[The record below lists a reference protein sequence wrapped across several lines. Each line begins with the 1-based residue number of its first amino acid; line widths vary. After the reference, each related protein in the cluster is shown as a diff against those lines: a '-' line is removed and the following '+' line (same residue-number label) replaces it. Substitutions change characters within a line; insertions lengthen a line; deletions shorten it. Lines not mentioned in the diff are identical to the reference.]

1 MEGGTL
7 ARDQIPL
14 LPSPPPSHRHYKG
27 FSRPDS
33 AQSHITHNHTQWF
46 PCSPGTHSLNVS
58 SPLVHS
64 VSLDNKT
71 LERISVPTLPTVL
84 EKHSHSHKK
93 SNNCSPRKLLTLPN
107 SKLWLLGT
115 LYLCLPDAT
124 QFLPRPMVRSW
135 ILSILAELGP
145 VRSIVV
151 RSEVVRAW
159 SSPVTS
165 PPVSQP
171 TETHGEEECP
181 QLVLLMI

>member
-71 LERISVPTLPTVL
+71 LERISVPRLPSVL

-124 QFLPRPMVRSW
+124 QFLPARWFDPGFYRSW
-135 ILSILAELGP
+135 PS
-145 VRSIVV
+145 SD
-151 RSEVVRAW
+151 RSEASLCGLR
-159 SSPVTS
+159 
-165 PPVSQP
+165 
-171 TETHGEEECP
+171 
-181 QLVLLMI
+181 

>member
-1 MEGGTL
+1 MCSRACLIILYRASLLDWFSFVASHGNAFLTRCWVWHRTKSEG
-7 ARDQIPL
+7 

-124 QFLPRPMVRSW
+124 QFLPARWFDPGFYRSW
-135 ILSILAELGP
+135 PSWD
-145 VRSIVV
+145 
-151 RSEVVRAW
+151 RSEASLCGLR
-159 SSPVTS
+159 
-165 PPVSQP
+165 
-171 TETHGEEECP
+171 
-181 QLVLLMI
+181 